1 MSAPFSQKPIRRSHM
16 QWRRLL
22 GLLLCSL
29 CLVLVLRQAPIAP
42 RRATA
47 FDELRGVWMTDIGAA
62 LLYYTTRLDDTIANL
77 ASLQLNVL
85 YPSVWNGGRTLHPS
99 AVTGRANGMPALW
112 QKLPRPDPLAG
123 LIKQAHRQ
131 QLRLIPW
138 FEYGLMVPPQSAIAM
153 LHPDW
158 LSMTRDGKHEDK
170 TNNQAWLNP
179 AHPEVQQFLVD
190 LIVEVAKRYPVDGI
204 QLDDHFGL
212 PVAFGYDA
220 YTVQR
225 YRTEH
230 GGQAPPADSADP
242 DWMAWR
248 AAHLTELMNKIA
260 QSVRAARSTATVS
273 LSPNLPDFAYQ
284 NYLQDWTRWT
294 ELGLL
299 DEVVVQVYRS
309 QPSAFDAELANVRLQ
324 ELRSAESTAKGKVR
338 TPIAIGIYTGPFL
351 APKSIEQVQQQ
362 VDRVRQANYAGV
374 SFFCWETTFWRFI
387 RPIREGE
394 LRFVQLRRNRTYH
407 QASIL
412 SKKPE

>member
-1 MSAPFSQKPIRRSHM
+1 
-16 QWRRLL
+16 
-22 GLLLCSL
+22 
-29 CLVLVLRQAPIAP
+29 
-42 RRATA
+42 
-47 FDELRGVWMTDIGAA
+47 
-62 LLYYTTRLDDTIANL
+62 
-77 ASLQLNVL
+77 
-85 YPSVWNGGRTLHPS
+85 
-99 AVTGRANGMPALW
+99 
-112 QKLPRPDPLAG
+112 
-123 LIKQAHRQ
+123 
-131 QLRLIPW
+131 
-138 FEYGLMVPPQSAIAM
+138 
-153 LHPDW
+153 
-158 LSMTRDGKHEDK
+158 
-170 TNNQAWLNP
+170 
-179 AHPEVQQFLVD
+179 
-190 LIVEVAKRYPVDGI
+190 
-204 QLDDHFGL
+204 
-212 PVAFGYDA
+212 
-220 YTVQR
+220 
-225 YRTEH
+225 
-230 GGQAPPADSADP
+230 
-242 DWMAWR
+242 MAWR

-394 LRFVQLRRNRTYH
+394 LRFVQL
-407 QASIL
+407 
-412 SKKPE
+412 